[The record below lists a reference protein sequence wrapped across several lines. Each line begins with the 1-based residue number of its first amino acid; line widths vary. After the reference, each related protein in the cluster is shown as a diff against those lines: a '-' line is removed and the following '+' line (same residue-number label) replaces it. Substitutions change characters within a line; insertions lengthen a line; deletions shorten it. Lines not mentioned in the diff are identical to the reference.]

1 MDQPESE
8 WLIQAVR
15 AAKGW
20 RTTPLTFLGVTDD
33 SQWTDE
39 DRLLAQAFD
48 VFEATR
54 IDRLGF
60 YRRDSEESDG
70 EGWYEVEEVLNFA
83 QQALDIEQ
91 GNEKKR
97 EPGVSLRVVDTRITR

>member
-8 WLIQAVR
+8 WLIQAIR
-15 AAKGW
+15 TAKEW
-20 RTTPLTFLGVTDD
+20 RTTPLTFLGITDD
-33 SQWTDE
+33 SRWTTE
-39 DRLLAQAFD
+39 DRLLTQAFE
-48 VFEATR
+48 VFTATR
-54 IDRLGF
+54 IDQFGF
-60 YRRDSEESDG
+60 YKRDTEESDG

-97 EPGVSLRVVDTRITR
+97 EPGVSLRVNDTRL

>member
-1 MDQPESE
+1 M
-8 WLIQAVR
+8 
-15 AAKGW
+15 
-20 RTTPLTFLGVTDD
+20 GVTNDGLWH
-33 SQWTDE
+33 QE
-39 DRLLAQAFD
+39 DRLLAAAFD
-48 VFEATR
+48 GFEATR
-54 IDRLGF
+54 IDSLGF

>member
-1 MDQPESE
+1 M
-8 WLIQAVR
+8 
-15 AAKGW
+15 
-20 RTTPLTFLGVTDD
+20 GVTNDRLWH
-33 SQWTDE
+33 QE
-39 DRLLAQAFD
+39 DRLLAAAFD

-54 IDRLGF
+54 IDSLGF

>member
-1 MDQPESE
+1 M
-8 WLIQAVR
+8 
-15 AAKGW
+15 
-20 RTTPLTFLGVTDD
+20 GVTNDGI
-33 SQWTDE
+33 WRYE
-39 DRLLAQAFD
+39 DRLLAAAFD
-48 VFEATR
+48 AFEATR
-54 IDRLGF
+54 IDSLGF